1 MFTTTTTTATTARTT
16 TITNT
21 ITTTI
26 SVVEQTYELYMTG
39 SNPQHT
45 RVYLLYA
52 ENKDRMILSI
62 YYHSPQRLDV
72 YGDNVMIYPKN
83 TEISNDG
90 DYSLKVS
97 QLF

>member
-1 MFTTTTTTATTARTT
+1 
-16 TITNT
+16 
-21 ITTTI
+21 
-26 SVVEQTYELYMTG
+26 MTG